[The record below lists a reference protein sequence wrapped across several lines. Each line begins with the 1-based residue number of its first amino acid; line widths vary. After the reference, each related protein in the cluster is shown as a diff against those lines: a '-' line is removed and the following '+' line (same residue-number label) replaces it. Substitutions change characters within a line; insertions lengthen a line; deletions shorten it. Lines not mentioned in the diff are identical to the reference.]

1 MTNAATSTIL
11 NRCHSCLK
19 ETPRDFCPACA
30 KRLFGVKKFNAT
42 LDFSLPEIKA
52 NNGSIRRI
60 SISGAQPKFSLI
72 VNDGRLE
79 PTENGGTIILK
90 PAVEGLFDNTKDMP
104 ANEHLTMQMARQIFK
119 IDAADNALVY
129 LKDGTPAYITKRFDV
144 NENGERINQED
155 FAQVA
160 GLAPG
165 EKGSNHKYDFSYQ
178 QIADLMKQY
187 VSTYPTD
194 VEKYFRLILFN
205 YLVCNGDAHVK
216 NFSIYSPN
224 ADGVYKLTPAY
235 DLLNTSLHVQELGR
249 TALELFSENAAADDS
264 RADFETE
271 FFKANG
277 FYGKPDF
284 MELARRIGIKEIRA
298 QRFIA
303 EICSHLNEMDAMID
317 RSYLSEQG
325 KALFKAQVEDR
336 AKALEYQTYHRMKM
350 DTPKGHVVYD
360 KYSKAP
366 ATPSGN

>member
-1 MTNAATSTIL
+1 MTSATSPTMQ

-30 KRLFGVKKFNAT
+30 KRLFGLKKFGAT
-42 LDFSLPEIKA
+42 LDFSLPEIKS

-79 PTENGGTIILK
+79 PTENGGTFILK

-119 IDAADNALVY
+119 IEAADNALVY

-144 NENGERINQED
+144 LPDGNRICQED

-160 GLAPG
+160 GLTPG
-165 EKGSNHKYDFSYQ
+165 KKGSNYKYDFSYQ

-194 VEKYFRLILFN
+194 VEKYFKLILFN

-216 NFSIYSPN
+216 NFSVYSPN
-224 ADGVYKLTPAY
+224 ADGVYKLAPAY

-249 TALELFSENAAADDS
+249 TALELFSENAPADDS
-264 RADFETE
+264 RDDSGADFETE
-271 FFKANG
+271 FFKVNG

-303 EICSHLNEMDAMID
+303 ETCSHLREMDAMID
-317 RSYLSEQG
+317 LSYLSEPS
-325 KALFKAQVEDR
+325 KALFKAQARDR
-336 AKALEYQTYHRMKM
+336 AKAMEM
-350 DTPKGHVVYD
+350 G
-360 KYSKAP
+360 
-366 ATPSGN
+366 

>member
-1 MTNAATSTIL
+1 MTSTTSPTMQ

-30 KRLFGVKKFNAT
+30 KRLFGLKKFGAT
-42 LDFSLPEIKA
+42 LDFSLPEIKS

-60 SISGAQPKFSLI
+60 SISGAQPKFSLL
-72 VNDGRLE
+72 VNEGRLE
-79 PTENGGTIILK
+79 PTENGGTFILK

-119 IDAADNALVY
+119 IEAADNALVY

-144 NENGERINQED
+144 LPDGNRICQED

-160 GLAPG
+160 GLTPG
-165 EKGSNHKYDFSYQ
+165 EKGSNYKYDFSYQ
-178 QIADLMKQY
+178 QIAELMKQY

-194 VEKYFRLILFN
+194 VEKYFKLILFN

-216 NFSIYSPN
+216 NFSVYSPN
-224 ADGVYKLTPAY
+224 ADGVYKLAPAY
-235 DLLNTSLHVQELGR
+235 DLLNTSLHVQEFGR
-249 TALELFSENAAADDS
+249 TALELFSENSAADYS
-264 RADFETE
+264 GANFETE

-303 EICSHLNEMDAMID
+303 ETCSHLREMDAMID
-317 RSYLSEQG
+317 LSYLSEPS
-325 KALFKAQVEDR
+325 KALFKAQVRDR
-336 AKALEYQTYHRMKM
+336 AKALEM
-350 DTPKGHVVYD
+350 G
-360 KYSKAP
+360 
-366 ATPSGN
+366 

>member
-1 MTNAATSTIL
+1 MTGATSPTMQ

-42 LDFSLPEIKA
+42 LDFSLPEIKS
-52 NNGSIRRI
+52 NKGSIRRI
-60 SISGAQPKFSLI
+60 SISGAQPKFSLM
-72 VNDGRLE
+72 VNEGRLE
-79 PTENGGTIILK
+79 PTENGGTFILK

-119 IDAADNALVY
+119 IAAADNALVY

-144 NENGERINQED
+144 LPDGNRICQED

-160 GLAPG
+160 GLTPG
-165 EKGSNHKYDFSYQ
+165 EKGSNYKYDFSYQ

-194 VEKYFRLILFN
+194 VEKYFRLVLFN

-249 TALELFSENAAADDS
+249 TALELFVD
-264 RADFETE
+264 DFETE

-284 MELARRIGIKEIRA
+284 MELARRVGIKEIRA
-298 QRFIA
+298 KRFIA
-303 EICSHLNEMDAMID
+303 ETCSHLREMNAMID
-317 RSYLSEQG
+317 RSYLSEQS
-325 KALFKAQVEDR
+325 KALFKAQVKNR
-336 AKALEYQTYHRMKM
+336 AKAL
-350 DTPKGHVVYD
+350 GI
-360 KYSKAP
+360 
-366 ATPSGN
+366 

>member
-1 MTNAATSTIL
+1 MTSASPMMQ

-30 KRLFGVKKFNAT
+30 KRLFGIKKFNAT
-42 LDFSLPEIKA
+42 LEFSLPEIKSK
-52 NNGSIRRI
+52 NGSIRRI
-60 SISGAQPKFSLI
+60 SISGAQPKFSLM
-72 VNDGRLE
+72 VNEGRLE
-79 PTENGGTIILK
+79 PTENGGTFILK

-144 NENGERINQED
+144 LPDGNRICQED

-160 GLAPG
+160 GLTPG
-165 EKGSNHKYDFSYQ
+165 ENGSNYKYDFSYQ
-178 QIADLMKQY
+178 QIADLMKRY

-249 TALELFSENAAADDS
+249 TALELFVD
-264 RADFETE
+264 DFETE
-271 FFKANG
+271 FFKVNG

-298 QRFIA
+298 ERFIA
-303 EICSHLNEMDAMID
+303 ETCSHLMEMDAMID

-325 KALFKAQVEDR
+325 KAQFKAQVKDR
-336 AKALEYQTYHRMKM
+336 AKVLEM
-350 DTPKGHVVYD
+350 G
-360 KYSKAP
+360 
-366 ATPSGN
+366 

>member
-1 MTNAATSTIL
+1 MTSATSPTMQ

-30 KRLFGVKKFNAT
+30 KRLFGLKKFSAT

-119 IDAADNALVY
+119 IEAADNALVY

-144 NENGERINQED
+144 LPDGNRICQED

-160 GLAPG
+160 GLTPG
-165 EKGSNHKYDFSYQ
+165 EKGSNYKYDFSYQ

-194 VEKYFRLILFN
+194 VEKYFKLILFN

-216 NFSIYSPN
+216 NFSVYSPN
-224 ADGVYKLTPAY
+224 ADGVYKLAPAY
-235 DLLNTSLHVQELGR
+235 DLLNTSLHVQEFGR
-249 TALELFSENAAADDS
+249 TALELFSENAPADDS
-264 RADFETE
+264 RDDSGADFETD

-284 MELARRIGIKEIRA
+284 MELAHRIGIKEIRA

-303 EICSHLNEMDAMID
+303 ETCSHLREMDAMID
-317 RSYLSEQG
+317 LSYLSEPS
-325 KALFKAQVEDR
+325 KALFKAQVRDR
-336 AKALEYQTYHRMKM
+336 AKAMEM
-350 DTPKGHVVYD
+350 G
-360 KYSKAP
+360 
-366 ATPSGN
+366 

>member
-1 MTNAATSTIL
+1 MTNAASPTIL
-11 NRCHSCLK
+11 NHCHSCLK

-52 NNGSIRRI
+52 SNGSIRRI
-60 SISGAQPKFSLI
+60 SISGAQPKFSLLI
-72 VNDGRLE
+72 NEGRLE
-79 PTENGGTIILK
+79 PTESGGTFILK
-90 PAVEGLFDNTKDMP
+90 PAVDGLFDNSKDMP
-104 ANEHLTMQMARQIFK
+104 VNEHLTMQMARQIFK

-144 NENGERINQED
+144 LPDGNRICQED

-160 GLAPG
+160 SLTPG
-165 EKGSNHKYDFSYQ
+165 EKGSNYKYDFSYQ

-194 VEKYFRLILFN
+194 VEKYFKLILFN

-249 TALELFSENAAADDS
+249 TALELFTD
-264 RADFETE
+264 DFETE

-277 FYGKPDF
+277 FYGKSDF

-325 KALFKAQVEDR
+325 KALFKTQVKDR
-336 AKALEYQTYHRMKM
+336 AKALGMR
-350 DTPKGHVVYD
+350 
-360 KYSKAP
+360 
-366 ATPSGN
+366 

>member
-1 MTNAATSTIL
+1 MTSTTSPTMQ
-11 NRCHSCLK
+11 NRCHSCFK
-19 ETPRDFCPACA
+19 ETPRNFCPACA
-30 KRLFGVKKFNAT
+30 KRLFGLKKFGAT
-42 LDFSLPEIKA
+42 LDFSLPEIKS

-79 PTENGGTIILK
+79 PTENGGTFILK

-119 IDAADNALVY
+119 IEAADNALVY

-144 NENGERINQED
+144 LPDGNRICQED

-160 GLAPG
+160 GLTPG
-165 EKGSNHKYDFSYQ
+165 EKGSNYKYDFSYQ

-194 VEKYFRLILFN
+194 VEKYFKLILFN

-216 NFSIYSPN
+216 NFSVYSPN
-224 ADGVYKLTPAY
+224 ADGVYKLAPAY

-249 TALELFSENAAADDS
+249 TALELFVD
-264 RADFETE
+264 DFETE
-271 FFKANG
+271 FFKVNG

-303 EICSHLNEMDAMID
+303 ETCSHLREMDAMINL
-317 RSYLSEQG
+317 SYLSEPS
-325 KALFKAQVEDR
+325 KALFKAQVRDR
-336 AKALEYQTYHRMKM
+336 ARAMEM
-350 DTPKGHVVYD
+350 G
-360 KYSKAP
+360 
-366 ATPSGN
+366 

>member
-1 MTNAATSTIL
+1 MS
-11 NRCHSCLK
+11 RCHSCLK
-19 ETPRDFCPACA
+19 ETTRDFCPTCA

-42 LDFSLPEIKA
+42 LDFSLPEIKS

-60 SISGAQPKFSLI
+60 SISGAQPKFSLM
-72 VNDGRLE
+72 VNEGRLE
-79 PTENGGTIILK
+79 PTENGGTFILK

-104 ANEHLTMQMARQIFK
+104 ANEHLTMHMARQIFK

-144 NENGERINQED
+144 LPDGNRICQED

-160 GLAPG
+160 GLTPG
-165 EKGSNHKYDFSYQ
+165 EKGSNYKYDFSYQ

-249 TALELFSENAAADDS
+249 TALELFVD
-264 RADFETE
+264 DFETE

-317 RSYLSEQG
+317 RSYLSEPS
-325 KALFKAQVEDR
+325 KVRFKELVKDR
-336 AKALEYQTYHRMKM
+336 AKALEM
-350 DTPKGHVVYD
+350 G
-360 KYSKAP
+360 
-366 ATPSGN
+366 

>member
-1 MTNAATSTIL
+1 MTSTSSPTMQ

-30 KRLFGVKKFNAT
+30 KRLFGLKKFGAT
-42 LDFSLPEIKA
+42 LDFSLPEIKS

-60 SISGAQPKFSLI
+60 SISGAQPKFSLL
-72 VNDGRLE
+72 VNEGRLE
-79 PTENGGTIILK
+79 PTENGGTFILK

-104 ANEHLTMQMARQIFK
+104 ANEHLTMQMVRQIFK

-129 LKDGTPAYITKRFDV
+129 LKDGTPAYVTKRFDV
-144 NENGERINQED
+144 NDDGTRIIQED

-160 GLAPG
+160 GLTPG
-165 EKGSNHKYDFSYQ
+165 EKGSNYKYDFSYQ
-178 QIADLMKQY
+178 QIADLMKRY

-194 VEKYFRLILFN
+194 VEKYFKLILFN

-224 ADGVYKLTPAY
+224 ADGVYKLAPAY

-249 TALELFSENAAADDS
+249 TALELFSENAAADNFRADSSRNLRADSRDES

-277 FYGKPDF
+277 FYGNPDF

-303 EICSHLNEMDAMID
+303 ETCSHLKEMDAIID

-325 KALFKAQVEDR
+325 KALFKVQVKDR
-336 AKALEYQTYHRMKM
+336 AKALEM
-350 DTPKGHVVYD
+350 G
-360 KYSKAP
+360 
-366 ATPSGN
+366 

>member
-1 MTNAATSTIL
+1 MTSATSPTMQ

-19 ETPRDFCPACA
+19 ETTRDFCPACA

-42 LDFSLPEIKA
+42 LDFSLPEIKS

-60 SISGAQPKFSLI
+60 SISGAQPKFSLL
-72 VNDGRLE
+72 VNEGRLE
-79 PTENGGTIILK
+79 PTENGGTFILK

-104 ANEHLTMQMARQIFK
+104 ANEHLTMQMAQQIFK

-144 NENGERINQED
+144 LPDGNRICQED

-160 GLAPG
+160 GLTPG
-165 EKGSNHKYDFSYQ
+165 EKGSNYKYDFSYQ
-178 QIADLMKQY
+178 QIADLMKRY

-224 ADGVYKLTPAY
+224 ADGVYKLAPAY

-249 TALELFSENAAADDS
+249 TALELFVD
-264 RADFETE
+264 DFETE

-298 QRFIA
+298 ERFIA
-303 EICSHLNEMDAMID
+303 ETCSHLREMDAMID
-317 RSYLSEQG
+317 RSYLSEQS
-325 KALFKAQVEDR
+325 KVLFKAQVKDR
-336 AKALEYQTYHRMKM
+336 AKALEM
-350 DTPKGHVVYD
+350 G
-360 KYSKAP
+360 
-366 ATPSGN
+366 

>member
-1 MTNAATSTIL
+1 MTGATSPTMQ

-19 ETPRDFCPACA
+19 ETTRDFCPACA
-30 KRLFGVKKFNAT
+30 KRLFGIKKFNAT
-42 LDFSLPEIKA
+42 LNFSLPEIKSS
-52 NNGSIRRI
+52 NGTIRRI
-60 SISGAQPKFSLI
+60 SISGAQPKFSLM
-72 VNDGRLE
+72 VNEGRLE
-79 PTENGGTIILK
+79 PTENGGTFILK
-90 PAVEGLFDNTKDMP
+90 PAVEGLFDNTIDMP

-144 NENGERINQED
+144 LPDGNRICQED

-160 GLAPG
+160 GLTPG
-165 EKGSNHKYDFSYQ
+165 EKGSNYKYDFSYQ

-249 TALELFSENAAADDS
+249 TALELFVD
-264 RADFETE
+264 DFETE

-298 QRFIA
+298 KRFIA
-303 EICSHLNEMDAMID
+303 ETCSHLKEMDAIID
-317 RSYLSEQG
+317 RSYLSEPS
-325 KALFKAQVEDR
+325 KALFKAQVKDR
-336 AKALEYQTYHRMKM
+336 AKALEM
-350 DTPKGHVVYD
+350 G
-360 KYSKAP
+360 
-366 ATPSGN
+366 

>member
-1 MTNAATSTIL
+1 MTGATSPTMQ

-19 ETPRDFCPACA
+19 ETTRDFCPACT

-42 LDFSLPEIKA
+42 LDFSLPEIKS
-52 NNGSIRRI
+52 NKGSIRRI
-60 SISGAQPKFSLI
+60 SISGAQPKFSLM
-72 VNDGRLE
+72 VNEGRLE
-79 PTENGGTIILK
+79 PTENGGTFILK

-144 NENGERINQED
+144 LPDGNRICQED

-160 GLAPG
+160 GLTPG
-165 EKGSNHKYDFSYQ
+165 EKGSNYKYDFSYQ

-249 TALELFSENAAADDS
+249 TALELFSENSATDDS
-264 RADFETE
+264 RDDSGADFETE
-271 FFKANG
+271 FFKVNG

-298 QRFIA
+298 ERFIA
-303 EICSHLNEMDAMID
+303 ETCSHLREMNAMID
-317 RSYLSEQG
+317 RSYLSEPS
-325 KALFKAQVEDR
+325 KALFKAQVRDR
-336 AKALEYQTYHRMKM
+336 AKALEMR
-350 DTPKGHVVYD
+350 
-360 KYSKAP
+360 
-366 ATPSGN
+366 

>member
-1 MTNAATSTIL
+1 MTSATSPTMQ

-30 KRLFGVKKFNAT
+30 KRLFGLKKFGAT
-42 LDFSLPEIKA
+42 LDFSLPEIKS

-79 PTENGGTIILK
+79 PTENGGTFILK
-90 PAVEGLFDNTKDMP
+90 PAVDGLFDNTKDMP

-119 IDAADNALVY
+119 IEAADNALVY

-144 NENGERINQED
+144 LPDGNRICQED

-160 GLAPG
+160 GLTPG
-165 EKGSNHKYDFSYQ
+165 EKGSNYKYDFSYQ
-178 QIADLMKQY
+178 QIADLMERY

-194 VEKYFRLILFN
+194 VEKFFKLILFN

-216 NFSIYSPN
+216 NFSVYSPN
-224 ADGVYKLTPAY
+224 ADGVYKLAPAY

-249 TALELFSENAAADDS
+249 TALELFSENAPADDS
-264 RADFETE
+264 RADFETD

-284 MELARRIGIKEIRA
+284 IELARRMGIKEIRA

-303 EICSHLNEMDAMID
+303 GTCSHLREMDAMID
-317 RSYLSEQG
+317 LSYLSEPS
-325 KALFKAQVEDR
+325 KALFKAQVRDR
-336 AKALEYQTYHRMKM
+336 AKAMEM
-350 DTPKGHVVYD
+350 G
-360 KYSKAP
+360 
-366 ATPSGN
+366 

>member
-1 MTNAATSTIL
+1 MTSTTSPTMQ

-19 ETPRDFCPACA
+19 KTPRDFCPACA
-30 KRLFGVKKFNAT
+30 KRLFGVKKFDAT
-42 LDFSLPEIKA
+42 LDFSLPEIKS

-60 SISGAQPKFSLI
+60 SISGTQPKFSLWM
-72 VNDGRLE
+72 NDGRLE
-79 PTENGGTIILK
+79 PTENGGTFILK
-90 PAVEGLFDNTKDMP
+90 PAVDGLFDNTKDMP
-104 ANEHLTMQMARQIFK
+104 ANEHLTMQMAKQIFK

-144 NENGERINQED
+144 LPDGNRIGQED

-160 GLAPG
+160 GLTPS
-165 EKGSNHKYDFSYQ
+165 EKDSNYKYDFSYQ
-178 QIADLMKQY
+178 QIADLMKLY

-194 VEKYFRLILFN
+194 VEKYFKLILFN

-249 TALELFSENAAADDS
+249 TALELFGD
-264 RADFETE
+264 DFETE

-284 MELARRIGIKEIRA
+284 MELAHRIGIKEIRA
-298 QRFIA
+298 ERFIA
-303 EICSHLNEMDAMID
+303 ETCSHLREMDAMID
-317 RSYLSEQG
+317 RSYLSEPS
-325 KALFKAQVEDR
+325 KTLFKAQVKDR
-336 AKALEYQTYHRMKM
+336 AEALVM
-350 DTPKGHVVYD
+350 G
-360 KYSKAP
+360 
-366 ATPSGN
+366 

>member
-1 MTNAATSTIL
+1 MTSTTSPTMQ

-30 KRLFGVKKFNAT
+30 KRLFGVKKFSAT
-42 LDFSLPEIKA
+42 LDFSLPEIKS

-79 PTENGGTIILK
+79 PTENGGTFILK

-119 IDAADNALVY
+119 IEAADNALVY

-144 NENGERINQED
+144 LPDGNRICQED

-160 GLAPG
+160 GLTPG
-165 EKGSNHKYDFSYQ
+165 EKGSNYKYDFSYQ

-194 VEKYFRLILFN
+194 VEKYFKLILFN

-216 NFSIYSPN
+216 NFSVYSPN
-224 ADGVYKLTPAY
+224 ADGVYKLAPAY

-249 TALELFSENAAADDS
+249 TALELFSENSAADDS
-264 RADFETE
+264 LDDSGADFETE
-271 FFKANG
+271 FFKVNG

-303 EICSHLNEMDAMID
+303 ETCSHLMEMDAMID
-317 RSYLSEQG
+317 LSYLSEPS
-325 KALFKAQVEDR
+325 KALFKAQARDR
-336 AKALEYQTYHRMKM
+336 AKALEM
-350 DTPKGHVVYD
+350 G
-360 KYSKAP
+360 
-366 ATPSGN
+366 

>member
-1 MTNAATSTIL
+1 MQ

-42 LDFSLPEIKA
+42 LDFSLPEIKS
-52 NNGSIRRI
+52 NKGSIRRI
-60 SISGAQPKFSLI
+60 SISGAQPKFSLM
-72 VNDGRLE
+72 VNEGRLE
-79 PTENGGTIILK
+79 PTENGGTFILK

-144 NENGERINQED
+144 LPDGNRICQED

-160 GLAPG
+160 DLTPG
-165 EKGSNHKYDFSYQ
+165 EKGSNYKYDFSYQ

-194 VEKYFRLILFN
+194 VEKYFRLVLFN

-216 NFSIYSPN
+216 NFSVYSPN

-249 TALELFSENAAADDS
+249 TALELFSENAAADYSRDDS
-264 RADFETE
+264 GADFETE

-298 QRFIA
+298 EHFIA
-303 EICSHLNEMDAMID
+303 ETCSHFREMDAMID
-317 RSYLSEQG
+317 RSYLSKPS
-325 KALFKAQVEDR
+325 KALFKAQVRDR
-336 AKALEYQTYHRMKM
+336 AKALEM
-350 DTPKGHVVYD
+350 G
-360 KYSKAP
+360 
-366 ATPSGN
+366 

>member
-1 MTNAATSTIL
+1 MTGATSPTMQ

-42 LDFSLPEIKA
+42 LDFSLPEIKS
-52 NNGSIRRI
+52 NKGSIRRI
-60 SISGAQPKFSLI
+60 SISGAQPKFSLM
-72 VNDGRLE
+72 VNEGRLE
-79 PTENGGTIILK
+79 STENGGTFILK

-144 NENGERINQED
+144 LPDGNRICQED

-160 GLAPG
+160 GLTPG
-165 EKGSNHKYDFSYQ
+165 ENGSNYKYDFSYQ

-235 DLLNTSLHVQELGR
+235 DLLNTSLHVQEFGR
-249 TALELFSENAAADDS
+249 TALELFVD
-264 RADFETE
+264 DFETE
-271 FFKANG
+271 FLKANG

-298 QRFIA
+298 KRFIA
-303 EICSHLNEMDAMID
+303 ETCSHLREMDAMID
-317 RSYLSEQG
+317 RSYLSKQG

-336 AKALEYQTYHRMKM
+336 AKAL
-350 DTPKGHVVYD
+350 GI
-360 KYSKAP
+360 
-366 ATPSGN
+366 

>member
-1 MTNAATSTIL
+1 MTGATSPTMQ

-19 ETPRDFCPACA
+19 ETTRDFCPVCA

-52 NNGSIRRI
+52 SNGSIRRI
-60 SISGAQPKFSLI
+60 SISGAQPKFSLM
-72 VNDGRLE
+72 VNEGRLE
-79 PTENGGTIILK
+79 PTENGGTFILK
-90 PAVEGLFDNTKDMP
+90 PAVEGLFDNTNDMP

-144 NENGERINQED
+144 LPDGNRICQED

-160 GLAPG
+160 GLTPG
-165 EKGSNHKYDFSYQ
+165 EKGSNYKYDFSYQ
-178 QIADLMKQY
+178 QIADLMKRY
-187 VSTYPTD
+187 ISTYPTD

-249 TALELFSENAAADDS
+249 TALELFSENAAVNDFRDEFRTKSRDDS
-264 RADFETE
+264 CADFETE

-298 QRFIA
+298 ERFIA
-303 EICSHLNEMDAMID
+303 ETCSHLKEMNAMID

-325 KALFKAQVEDR
+325 KALFKAQVKDR
-336 AKALEYQTYHRMKM
+336 AKALEM
-350 DTPKGHVVYD
+350 G
-360 KYSKAP
+360 
-366 ATPSGN
+366 

>member
-1 MTNAATSTIL
+1 MTGATSPTMQ

-30 KRLFGVKKFNAT
+30 KRLFGLKKFGAT
-42 LDFSLPEIKA
+42 LDFSLPEIKS

-79 PTENGGTIILK
+79 PTENGGTFILK

-144 NENGERINQED
+144 LPDGNRICQED

-160 GLAPG
+160 GLTPG
-165 EKGSNHKYDFSYQ
+165 EKGSNYKYDFSYQ
-178 QIADLMKQY
+178 QIADLMKRY

-249 TALELFSENAAADDS
+249 TALELFVD
-264 RADFETE
+264 DFETE

-298 QRFIA
+298 ERFIA
-303 EICSHLNEMDAMID
+303 GTCCHLNQMDAMID
-317 RSYLSEQG
+317 RSYLSEQS
-325 KALFKAQVEDR
+325 KVLFNAQVKNR
-336 AKALEYQTYHRMKM
+336 AKALEM
-350 DTPKGHVVYD
+350 G
-360 KYSKAP
+360 
-366 ATPSGN
+366 

>member
-1 MTNAATSTIL
+1 MTGATSPTMQ

-42 LDFSLPEIKA
+42 LDFSLPEIKSS
-52 NNGSIRRI
+52 NGSIRRI
-60 SISGAQPKFSLI
+60 SISGAQPKFSLM
-72 VNDGRLE
+72 VNEGRLE
-79 PTENGGTIILK
+79 PTENGGTFILK

-144 NENGERINQED
+144 LPDGNRICQED

-160 GLAPG
+160 GLTPG
-165 EKGSNHKYDFSYQ
+165 EKGSNYKYDFSYQ

-187 VSTYPTD
+187 ISTYPTD

-216 NFSIYSPN
+216 NFSVYSPN

-235 DLLNTSLHVQELGR
+235 DLQNTSLHVQELGR
-249 TALELFSENAAADDS
+249 TALELFVD
-264 RADFETE
+264 DFETE
-271 FFKANG
+271 FFKVNG

-298 QRFIA
+298 ERFIA
-303 EICSHLNEMDAMID
+303 ETCSHLKEMDAMID
-317 RSYLSEQG
+317 RSYLSEQS
-325 KALFKAQVEDR
+325 KVLFKAQVEDQ
-336 AKALEYQTYHRMKM
+336 AKALEM
-350 DTPKGHVVYD
+350 G
-360 KYSKAP
+360 
-366 ATPSGN
+366 

>member
-1 MTNAATSTIL
+1 MTSTTSPTMQ

-30 KRLFGVKKFNAT
+30 KRLFGLKKFGAT
-42 LDFSLPEIKA
+42 LDFSLPEIKS
-52 NNGSIRRI
+52 NKGSIRRI
-60 SISGAQPKFSLI
+60 SISGAQPKFSLM
-72 VNDGRLE
+72 VNEGRLE
-79 PTENGGTIILK
+79 PTENGGTFILK

-144 NENGERINQED
+144 LPDGNRICQED

-160 GLAPG
+160 GLTPG
-165 EKGSNHKYDFSYQ
+165 EKGSNYKYDFSYQ

-249 TALELFSENAAADDS
+249 TALELFSENAAVNDSRDDS
-264 RADFETE
+264 SADFETE

-298 QRFIA
+298 ERFIA
-303 EICSHLNEMDAMID
+303 ETCCHLNEMDAMID

-325 KALFKAQVEDR
+325 KARFKTQVKDR
-336 AKALEYQTYHRMKM
+336 EKALGM
-350 DTPKGHVVYD
+350 G
-360 KYSKAP
+360 
-366 ATPSGN
+366 

>member
-1 MTNAATSTIL
+1 MTGATSPTMQ

-30 KRLFGVKKFNAT
+30 KRLFGLKKFGAT

-79 PTENGGTIILK
+79 PTENGGTFILK

-119 IDAADNALVY
+119 IEAADNALVY

-144 NENGERINQED
+144 LPDGNRICQED

-160 GLAPG
+160 GLTPG
-165 EKGSNHKYDFSYQ
+165 EKGSNYKYDFSYQ

-194 VEKYFRLILFN
+194 VEKYFKLILFN

-216 NFSIYSPN
+216 NFSVYSPN
-224 ADGVYKLTPAY
+224 ADGVYKLAPAY
-235 DLLNTSLHVQELGR
+235 DLLNTSLHIQELGR
-249 TALELFSENAAADDS
+249 TALELFSENSAADYS
-264 RADFETE
+264 GADFKTD

-303 EICSHLNEMDAMID
+303 ETCSLLGEMDAMID
-317 RSYLSEQG
+317 LSYLSEPS
-325 KALFKAQVEDR
+325 KALFKAQVRDR
-336 AKALEYQTYHRMKM
+336 AKALEM
-350 DTPKGHVVYD
+350 G
-360 KYSKAP
+360 
-366 ATPSGN
+366 

>member
-1 MTNAATSTIL
+1 MTSTTSPTMQ

-30 KRLFGVKKFNAT
+30 KRLFGLKKFSAT
-42 LDFSLPEIKA
+42 LDFSLPEIKS

-79 PTENGGTIILK
+79 PTENGGTFILK

-119 IDAADNALVY
+119 IEAADNALVY

-144 NENGERINQED
+144 LPDGNRICQED

-160 GLAPG
+160 GLTPG
-165 EKGSNHKYDFSYQ
+165 EKGSNYKYDFSYQ

-194 VEKYFRLILFN
+194 VEKYFKLILFN

-216 NFSIYSPN
+216 NFSVYSPN
-224 ADGVYKLTPAY
+224 ADGVYKLAPAY

-249 TALELFSENAAADDS
+249 TALELFSENSAADYSD
-264 RADFETE
+264 ANFETE

-303 EICSHLNEMDAMID
+303 ETCSHLREMDAMID
-317 RSYLSEQG
+317 LSYLSEPS
-325 KALFKAQVEDR
+325 KALFKALVRDR
-336 AKALEYQTYHRMKM
+336 AKAMEM
-350 DTPKGHVVYD
+350 G
-360 KYSKAP
+360 
-366 ATPSGN
+366 

>member
-1 MTNAATSTIL
+1 MTGATSPTMQ

-19 ETPRDFCPACA
+19 ETTRDFCPACA
-30 KRLFGVKKFNAT
+30 KRLFGVKKFGAM
-42 LDFSLPEIKA
+42 LDFSLPEIKS

-60 SISGAQPKFSLI
+60 SISGAQPKFSLLI
-72 VNDGRLE
+72 NEGRLE
-79 PTENGGTIILK
+79 PTESGGTFILK
-90 PAVEGLFDNTKDMP
+90 PAVDGLFDNTKDMP

-119 IDAADNALVY
+119 IDAADNALVF

-144 NENGERINQED
+144 LPDGNRICQED

-160 GLAPG
+160 GLTPG
-165 EKGSNHKYDFSYQ
+165 EKGSNYKYDFSYQ

-224 ADGVYKLTPAY
+224 ADGVYKLAPAY

-249 TALELFSENAAADDS
+249 TALELFTD
-264 RADFETE
+264 DFETE
-271 FFKANG
+271 FFKVNG

-298 QRFIA
+298 ERFIA
-303 EICSHLNEMDAMID
+303 ETCSHLKEMNAMID
-317 RSYLSEQG
+317 RSYLTEQS
-325 KALFKAQVEDR
+325 KALFKTQVKDR
-336 AKALEYQTYHRMKM
+336 AKALEME
-350 DTPKGHVVYD
+350 
-360 KYSKAP
+360 
-366 ATPSGN
+366 

>member
-1 MTNAATSTIL
+1 MTSTTSPTMQ

-30 KRLFGVKKFNAT
+30 KRLFGLKKFGAT
-42 LDFSLPEIKA
+42 LDFSLPEIKS

-79 PTENGGTIILK
+79 PTENGGTFILK

-119 IDAADNALVY
+119 IEAADNALVY

-144 NENGERINQED
+144 LPDGNRICQED

-160 GLAPG
+160 GLTPG
-165 EKGSNHKYDFSYQ
+165 EKGSNYKYDFSYQ
-178 QIADLMKQY
+178 QIAELMKQY

-194 VEKYFRLILFN
+194 VEKYFKLILFN

-216 NFSIYSPN
+216 NFSVYSPN
-224 ADGVYKLTPAY
+224 ADGVYKLAPAY
-235 DLLNTSLHVQELGR
+235 DLLNTSLHVQEFGR
-249 TALELFSENAAADDS
+249 TALELFTD
-264 RADFETE
+264 DFETD

-303 EICSHLNEMDAMID
+303 ETCSHLREMDAMID
-317 RSYLSEQG
+317 LSYLSEPS
-325 KALFKAQVEDR
+325 KALFKAQVRDR
-336 AKALEYQTYHRMKM
+336 AKAMEM
-350 DTPKGHVVYD
+350 G
-360 KYSKAP
+360 
-366 ATPSGN
+366 